1 MLLLKEAF
9 KKNVAVLGLC
19 CCVGFSLVAESGV
32 TLVAVHRLLIVVTS
46 LDAQHGLHPVVTAPR
61 F

>member
-1 MLLLKEAF
+1 M
-9 KKNVAVLGLC
+9 AVLGLC
-19 CCVGFSLVAESGV
+19 CCVGFSLVAESGVSLVAESGV